1 MNLGKLRI
9 SRRTVTIAVAF
20 AGLVSLAIGAHAA
33 LNKRSLDAAKAI
45 GTEHTGSIGTT
56 ASRVALVIGN
66 GHYPDASAPLAQ
78 PINDARGL
86 TAALRAKGFDVDVV
100 EDATKDDMARAIV
113 RLKAKIKPDTVA
125 MLFFG
130 GYGVQVGRESF
141 MIPVDAAIWKEA
153 DVRRDGVSIEQVLD
167 AMTEKGA
174 KAKLVVVDA
183 SRRNPYER
191 RFRSYSHGLAPIST
205 PENALILTSATPGKV
220 ADDGKGQYSVL
231 VTELLEQFEFAVRR
245 RQRLQQDP
253 HLRLP
258 RLRRRAGAAG
268 VVVPAGRR
276 PHRRVRPAIR
286 HGIQNKKAP
295 AEAGAFFI
303 VNAVLPPAVCLLR
316 IRARR
321 HRPHRIALAQQR
333 AGARHHDVALSQP
346 RGDLDLSGRHQPGL
360 HPPRFDARA
369 PHHLHHGAGGAIEDG
384 GERHRDAAAL
394 PGLDL
399 RAAAMNSPAGG
410 GWW

>member
-1 MNLGKLRI
+1 MDVRQLRI

-20 AGLVSLAIGAHAA
+20 VGLVSLVLGAHAA

-45 GTEHTGSIGTT
+45 GTEQTGSIGKT
-56 ASRVALVIGN
+56 ANQVALVIGN

-86 TAALRAKGFDVDVV
+86 TAALRTKGFDVDVV
-100 EDATKDDMARAIV
+100 EDATKDDMARAID
-113 RLKAKIKPDTVA
+113 RLKAKIKPDTVV

-191 RFRSYSHGLAPIST
+191 RFRSYSHGLAPISA

-231 VTELLEQFEFAVRR
+231 MAELLNN
-245 RQRLQQDP
+245 LDQQ
-253 HLRLP
+253 
-258 RLRRRAGAAG
+258 AGAQTAFNKTRVSVSRASDG
-268 VVVPAGRR
+268 EQVPSVSSSLMED
-276 PHRRVRPAIR
+276 VR
-286 HGIQNKKAP
+286 
-295 AEAGAFFI
+295 
-303 VNAVLPPAVCLLR
+303 L
-316 IRARR
+316 
-321 HRPHRIALAQQR
+321 
-333 AGARHHDVALSQP
+333 
-346 RGDLDLSGRHQPGL
+346 
-360 HPPRFDARA
+360 
-369 PHHLHHGAGGAIEDG
+369 GG
-384 GERHRDAAAL
+384 
-394 PGLDL
+394 
-399 RAAAMNSPAGG
+399 
-410 GWW
+410 

>member
-9 SRRTVTIAVAF
+9 SRRTATIAVAF

-45 GTEHTGSIGTT
+45 GTEQTGSIGG
-56 ASRVALVIGN
+56 AANRVALVIGN
-66 GHYPDASAPLAQ
+66 GHYPDASAPLSQ

-86 TAALRAKGFDVDVV
+86 TAALRAKGFEVDVV

-113 RLKAKIKPDTVA
+113 RLKARIKPDTVA
-125 MLFFG
+125 MLFYG

-205 PENALILTSATPGKV
+205 PDNALILTSATPGKV

-231 VTELLEQFEFAVRR
+231 VTELLNNLNSQS
-245 RQRLQQDP
+245 
-253 HLRLP
+253 
-258 RLRRRAGAAG
+258 GAASAFNKTRISVSRASDG
-268 VVVPAGRR
+268 EQVPQ
-276 PHRRVRPAIR
+276 VSSSLMEDIR
-286 HGIQNKKAP
+286 I
-295 AEAGAFFI
+295 
-303 VNAVLPPAVCLLR
+303 
-316 IRARR
+316 
-321 HRPHRIALAQQR
+321 
-333 AGARHHDVALSQP
+333 
-346 RGDLDLSGRHQPGL
+346 
-360 HPPRFDARA
+360 
-369 PHHLHHGAGGAIEDG
+369 GG
-384 GERHRDAAAL
+384 
-394 PGLDL
+394 
-399 RAAAMNSPAGG
+399 
-410 GWW
+410 